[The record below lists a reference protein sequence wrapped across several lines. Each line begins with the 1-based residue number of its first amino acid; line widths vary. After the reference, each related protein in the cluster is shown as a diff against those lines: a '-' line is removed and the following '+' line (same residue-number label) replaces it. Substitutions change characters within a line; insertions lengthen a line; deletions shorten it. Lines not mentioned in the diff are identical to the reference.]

1 MKKNEIL
8 LFLQKVDSLFPIKLS
23 DKTDLTTLS
32 EKFISLGTVFSI
44 SENEDTVG
52 LIAGY
57 NNDGVNLKAY
67 ISVLAILPE
76 YQGKGYASK
85 LLSDFTEDCKKKKIK
100 RIELFTHKT
109 NKNAINMY
117 KKNGFIIDENN
128 KSRPDDIKFYKDL

>member
-32 EKFISLGTVFSI
+32 EKFTSLGTVFSI
-44 SENEDTVG
+44 SENEDIVG

-57 NNDGVNLKAY
+57 NNDDVNLKAY

-76 YQGKGYASK
+76 YQGKGIGTQVLKDIMELHKGQDLHIQFFKQNPVGK
-85 LLSDFTEDCKKKKIK
+85 LYERLGFVFIGETAYHYQMEKAKI
-100 RIELFTHKT
+100 
-109 NKNAINMY
+109 N
-117 KKNGFIIDENN
+117 
-128 KSRPDDIKFYKDL
+128 IK